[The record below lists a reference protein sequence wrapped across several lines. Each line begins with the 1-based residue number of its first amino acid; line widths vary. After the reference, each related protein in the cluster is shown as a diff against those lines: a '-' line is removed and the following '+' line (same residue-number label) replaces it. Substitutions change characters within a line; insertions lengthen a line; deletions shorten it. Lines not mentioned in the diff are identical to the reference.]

1 MCKEIEK
8 RVGLIVS
15 YSEKQMIHN
24 PASHLES
31 TKKVNKKLTV
41 FDTEKDL
48 ANFMAGNLLE
58 SLKQMIRIMV
68 NTIVREEMDKFRQE
82 VDDKIYFN
90 GNYYRQM
97 MSTLGK
103 VDQVPIPRFRSNSS
117 GFVPQ
122 SLAVFDSEQ
131 EHFVKLIEQ
140 MHLMGI
146 SQRKIS
152 ALAKGCFGITFSKN
166 RVGKVY
172 AEFARQESMNINSQ
186 PITDDFEYLYF
197 DGVYVKSKGYGYE
210 ENKAVLLC
218 VLGVKPDGGRKII
231 GFSFA
236 RAEDYESWLEL
247 IDNLK
252 NRGLKTEAV
261 KLAVTDGGQ
270 GLKSALS
277 FCFPNLPTQLC
288 IVHKTRNVLTKTKH
302 QNKKELGADL
312 KIVFNQKT
320 KDLAVAQAKI
330 FCKKWYL
337 REPTAVEIFR
347 RNFEDCLTYFQF
359 PEDKWRQ
366 IRTTNILER
375 TFRELRR
382 RIKVFDN
389 SFNSQ
394 DSTENYANTIFSNLN
409 QTYPAYQFLH
419 TKA

>member
-1 MCKEIEK
+1 M
-8 RVGLIVS
+8 
-15 YSEKQMIHN
+15 N
-24 PASHLES
+24 PNSAQQEFTTAHR
-31 TKKVNKKLTV
+31 KVAKKLSV
-41 FDTEKDL
+41 FDNDKDL
-48 ANFMAGNLLE
+48 TNFMAGNLLE

-68 NTIVREEMDKFRQE
+68 NTIVHEEMDKFRSE
-82 VDDKIYFN
+82 IDDKIYFN
-90 GNYYRQM
+90 GSYNRQM

-103 VDQVPIPRFRSNSS
+103 VDNVPIPRFRDNSN

-122 SLAVFDSEQ
+122 SLSVFDSEQ
-131 EHFVKLIEQ
+131 ERFVKLVEQ

-152 ALAKGCFGITFSKN
+152 NLAKSCFGITFSKN

-186 PITDDFEYLYF
+186 PIIDDFEYLYF

-210 ENKAVLLC
+210 DNKAVLLC
-218 VLGVKPDGGRKII
+218 VLGVKNDGTRKIT

-252 NRGLKTEAV
+252 ARGLKTNTV
-261 KLAVTDGGQ
+261 KLAVTDGGI
-270 GLKSALS
+270 GLKSALRFS
-277 FCFPNLPTQLC
+277 FPNLPTQLC
-288 IVHKTRNVLTKTKH
+288 IVHKSRNVIAKTKH
-302 QNKKELGADL
+302 KNKRGLADDL
-312 KIVFNQKT
+312 KTVFNQET
-320 KDLAVAQAKI
+320 KENATIQAKV
-330 FCKKWYL
+330 FCKKWYQI
-337 REPTAVEIFR
+337 EPTAVETLR
-347 RNFEDCLTYFQF
+347 RNFEDCLTYYQF
-359 PEDKWRQ
+359 SKSTWHQ
-366 IRTTNILER
+366 IRTTNVLER
-375 TFRELRR
+375 EFRELRR

-394 DSTENYANTIFSNLN
+394 ASTENYANTIFSNLN